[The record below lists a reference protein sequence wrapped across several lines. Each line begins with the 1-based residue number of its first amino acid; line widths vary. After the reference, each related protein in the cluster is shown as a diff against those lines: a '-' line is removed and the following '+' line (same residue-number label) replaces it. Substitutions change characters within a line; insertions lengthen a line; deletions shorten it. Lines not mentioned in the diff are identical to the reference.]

1 MGKRGDSGGLGGVGL
16 ACFWRG
22 VARWAGSPFRF
33 QPGVFT
39 PAERQPQ
46 CGRGEGRRLTG
57 SVLPGIW
64 RECHQQ
70 RVRHQGHLLRQASFS
85 SGVGSPRQ
93 RSAKGSGCRRG
104 GRVWTSRPVWARGR
118 GLGPRH
124 KDPWFLWAD
133 EQCHKHSISG
143 NR

>member
-1 MGKRGDSGGLGGVGL
+1 M
-16 ACFWRG
+16 
-22 VARWAGSPFRF
+22 
-33 QPGVFT
+33 
-39 PAERQPQ
+39 
-46 CGRGEGRRLTG
+46 LTG
-57 SVLPGIW
+57 SVLPGMW

-85 SGVGSPRQ
+85 SGVSSPGQGSG
-93 RSAKGSGCRRG
+93 KGSGCWRG

-133 EQCHKHSISG
+133 EQRHNHSISG